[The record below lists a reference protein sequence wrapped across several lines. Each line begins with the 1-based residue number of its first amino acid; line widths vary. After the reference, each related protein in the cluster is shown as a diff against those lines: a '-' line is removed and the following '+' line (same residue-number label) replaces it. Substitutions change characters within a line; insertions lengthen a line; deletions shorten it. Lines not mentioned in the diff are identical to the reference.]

1 MSATGFTTP
10 CNTQKRPWRLLKS
23 SFFFLLFAL
32 ILASCAQSDNEP
44 LPVLGRPTFVNGDSI
59 PHTIPDFSFIDQDS
73 QVVDN
78 ETFAGKAYVVDF
90 FFTSCPTICP
100 KTTAQ
105 MFRIYKKF
113 ENNDGLVL
121 LAHSIDT
128 KYDSVPVLKK
138 YASKLG
144 VKTNKW
150 HFVTGEKDAI
160 YGIADDYFSIAIED
174 PNSPG
179 GYDHSGRLILID
191 KNRHIRSFCDGTDA
205 KDVDRF
211 MKDIQKLLDEK

>member
-1 MSATGFTTP
+1 
-10 CNTQKRPWRLLKS
+10 
-23 SFFFLLFAL
+23 
-32 ILASCAQSDNEP
+32 
-44 LPVLGRPTFVNGDSI
+44 
-59 PHTIPDFSFIDQDS
+59 
-73 QVVDN
+73 
-78 ETFAGKAYVVDF
+78 
-90 FFTSCPTICP
+90 
-100 KTTAQ
+100 

-113 ENNDGLVL
+113 ENNDGIVL

-144 VKTNKW
+144 VKTDKW
-150 HFVTGEKDAI
+150 HFVTGNKDEI

>member
-1 MSATGFTTP
+1 MTEFTTP
-10 CNTQKRPWRLLKS
+10 CNTRKKPWQPLKS
-23 SFFFLLFAL
+23 SFFL
-32 ILASCAQSDNEP
+32 IIFVLSLVSCGQNDDEP

-73 QVVDN
+73 QVVN
-78 ETFAGKAYVVDF
+78 NQTFAGKVYVVDF

-113 ENNDGLVL
+113 ENNDGIVL
-121 LAHSIDT
+121 MAHSIDT

-144 VKTNKW
+144 VKTDKW
-150 HFVTGEKDAI
+150 HFITGDKDEI
-160 YGIADDYFSIAIED
+160 YGIADDYFSIALED
-174 PNSPG
+174 PNAPG
-179 GYDHSGRLILID
+179 GYDHSGRFILID

-205 KDVDRF
+205 NDVNRF

>member
-1 MSATGFTTP
+1 MRKQP
-10 CNTQKRPWRLLKS
+10 RHLLAKS
-23 SFFFLLFAL
+23 SFFALLFAL
-32 ILASCAQSDNEP
+32 TLISCGPSDSEP
-44 LPVLGRPTFVNGDSI
+44 LPVLGRPRFVNGDSI

-73 QVVDN
+73 QVVN
-78 ETFAGKAYVVDF
+78 NQTFAGKAYVVDF

-113 ENNDGLVL
+113 ENNDGIVL

-144 VKTNKW
+144 VKTDKW
-150 HFVTGEKDAI
+150 HFVTGNKDEI